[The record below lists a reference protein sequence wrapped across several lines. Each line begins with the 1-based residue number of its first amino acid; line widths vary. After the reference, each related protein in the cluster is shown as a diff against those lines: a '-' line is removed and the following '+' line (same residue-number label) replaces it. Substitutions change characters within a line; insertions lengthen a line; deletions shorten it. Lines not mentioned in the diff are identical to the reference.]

1 MKRRG
6 RTEGQARK
14 VGREVRSGRGAKPMS
29 ATLRAALY
37 FIRKRRRL
45 MAGTN

>member
-6 RTEGQARK
+6 RTEGYVRK
-14 VGREVRSGRGAKPMS
+14 VRGGARSGRGPKPIS
-29 ATLRAALY
+29 TALQAALY

-45 MAGTN
+45 MAGPN